1 MKYIWPAGSTSKTT
15 LLFIQDSASTTGAG
29 QVSVSAGNIVAQEI
43 RVLTNNTV
51 AIATVSVTNLTA
63 LTDAYLSGGV
73 FPVSSTLAPGWYRFD
88 IPNSALS
95 TGATTAGI
103 NIMGS
108 LSASN
113 IAQLVLEIQLQ
124 NVPSDMVAK
133 AGVSVTVST
142 LFPVVVRQWDAT
154 SVSSSNLAVT
164 DFSTRVNANVQQWAG
179 TSVTTGNI
187 ALWQSVSTANVTQWA
202 GNATSLSDVAIQ
214 DTTDSRFNV
223 NVSAWQGVSVST
235 ANIALW
241 QSVSTA
247 NVTQWAGNATS
258 LSDVAIQDT
267 GDSRLNVNVAAWQG
281 VSVSTNNIALR
292 SEISLSVVNVT
303 AWAGVSVS
311 TANIALWQSIS
322 AANVTQWATTSV
334 SGSNLAIV
342 DFSTRVNANVQQWSG
357 KSTSTSDLAAFS
369 VSQTVLTSATVGGS
383 VDVGTWRG
391 ITVSASNIAI
401 KNTLAKTTHITGF
414 NDISQQTV
422 SSVVFGSAMTESY
435 AADGAEFTIPQGL
448 YQIWSRLAEF
458 STSAQVITAMKL
470 DGATTAMTFSLD
482 SDTAPSK
489 IERAT

>member
-51 AIATVSVTNLTA
+51 AIATVSVTNLAA

-241 QSVSTA
+241 QS
-247 NVTQWAGNATS
+247 
-258 LSDVAIQDT
+258 
-267 GDSRLNVNVAAWQG
+267 
-281 VSVSTNNIALR
+281 
-292 SEISLSVVNVT
+292 
-303 AWAGVSVS
+303 
-311 TANIALWQSIS
+311 IS

-482 SDTAPSK
+482 SDTVPSK

>member
-29 QVSVSAGNIVAQEI
+29 QVSVSAGNIVAQAI

-51 AIATVSVTNLTA
+51 AIATVSVTNLAA

-164 DFSTRVNANVQQWAG
+164 DFSTRVNANVQ
-179 TSVTTGNI
+179 
-187 ALWQSVSTANVTQWA
+187 
-202 GNATSLSDVAIQ
+202 
-214 DTTDSRFNV
+214 
-223 NVSAWQGVSVST
+223 
-235 ANIALW
+235 
-241 QSVSTA
+241 
-247 NVTQWAGNATS
+247 
-258 LSDVAIQDT
+258 
-267 GDSRLNVNVAAWQG
+267 
-281 VSVSTNNIALR
+281 
-292 SEISLSVVNVT
+292 
-303 AWAGVSVS
+303 
-311 TANIALWQSIS
+311 
-322 AANVTQWATTSV
+322 QWATTSV

-482 SDTAPSK
+482 SAVSPSK